1 MDFEEVFNGTTL
13 PAYCCEPNSL
23 GIVDIS
29 YFDLIES
36 VELLCEDIIIKK
48 ALFRLGADSIRNCDI
63 SQISSVSTQLAASYN
78 SASLVTNMLGMS
90 AANTSDLNMFFGS
103 DLTSIKTLYSA
114 TLTVQKEARALA
126 AEIRL
131 DKIRGVD
138 TSDKEAKLANLN
150 DSVSFLD
157 KSITSK
163 IDNALADK
171 NTSSDSRSVIDKIK
185 DELEANQ
192 KKLDKEFGNTTD
204 DDDEKEVEE
213 KDESTEKEVDNRPI
227 IDRINDGLAENQK
240 KLDEEFSS
248 KA

>member
-1 MDFEEVFNGTTL
+1 MGTITNMIGSGVSSVTGTNLGDNALSKLNDKLTALEENEN
-13 PAYCCEPNSL
+13 YSDEYKQKE
-23 GIVDIS
+23 VD
-29 YFDLIES
+29 
-36 VELLCEDIIIKK
+36 
-48 ALFRLGADSIRNCDI
+48 RLN

-114 TLTVQKEARALA
+114 TLTVQKEARTLA

-138 TSDKEAKLANLN
+138 TSDKKAKLANPN

-204 DDDEKEVEE
+204 DDEKEVEE
-213 KDESTEKEVDNRPI
+213 KDESTEKEVDNRPV

-240 KLDEEFSS
+240 KLDEEFSG

>member
-1 MDFEEVFNGTTL
+1 MSTITNMMGAGVAGVTGSTASDAALSKLSEKLNSSEEKNYSDEYKEKETDRL
-13 PAYCCEPNSL
+13 NS
-23 GIVDIS
+23 
-29 YFDLIES
+29 
-36 VELLCEDIIIKK
+36 
-48 ALFRLGADSIRNCDI
+48 RLD
-63 SQISSVSTQLAASYN
+63 SVSSRLAADYN

-103 DLTSIKTLYSA
+103 DLTAIKSLYSA
-114 TLTVQKEARALA
+114 TLTVQKEARILA
-126 AEIRL
+126 AEVRL

-157 KSITSK
+157 KSVTSK

-185 DELEANQ
+185 DDLAANQ
-192 KKLDKEFGNTTD
+192 KKLDKEFGNVTD
-204 DDDEKEVEE
+204 EEREAAGEEE
-213 KDESTEKEVDNRPI
+213 KAEASDKASEERDARSV

-240 KLDEEFSS
+240 KLDEEFSG